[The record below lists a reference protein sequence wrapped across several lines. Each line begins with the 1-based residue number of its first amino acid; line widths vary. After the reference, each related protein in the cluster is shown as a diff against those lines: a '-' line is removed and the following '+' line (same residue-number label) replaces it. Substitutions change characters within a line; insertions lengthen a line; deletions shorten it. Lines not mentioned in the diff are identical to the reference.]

1 MKKIFLS
8 IFALGVV
15 LFFCG
20 CTKKYETATEFY
32 EYSKGVRENPN
43 NSYVFDLLVEGTR
56 GKSPYKVYLKSGQ
69 LRVET
74 VDLTSYTEYSSLFLQ
89 DSKTKVLYDP
99 IMRSARIL
107 TDKREAQEYKPLDFM
122 LNWGNGDE
130 EYIDQIFKLGKI
142 ETRNETECRMVRNI
156 NIADK
161 NNSFEF
167 CVNEELG
174 FATYLYIPCT
184 DKGSDGKKYDC
195 STKAEIFNIRQEEI
209 PDMMF
214 ALPSDAIL
222 SGTQKQ
228 MSKYGV
234 VEK

>member
-1 MKKIFLS
+1 MKKVLLFV
-8 IFALGVV
+8 FVLGVTLV
-15 LFFCG
+15 FCG
-20 CTKKYETATEFY
+20 CAKKYETANDFY
-32 EYSKGVRENPN
+32 QYSKTLRENPE
-43 NSYVFDLLVEGTR
+43 NSYVFDLLVEGAR
-56 GKSPYKVYLKSGQ
+56 GKSPYKVYLKNGQ

-89 DSKTKVLYDP
+89 DSKTRVLYDP

-107 TDKREAQEYKPLDFM
+107 SDKREAQEYNPLNFM
-122 LNWGNGDE
+122 LNWGDGDE
-130 EYIDQIFKLGKI
+130 EYINEIFKLGKI
-142 ETRNETECRMVRNI
+142 TTKNDKECRMVQNI
-156 NIADK
+156 NLIDK

-174 FATYLYIPCT
+174 FATYLYIPCADT
-184 DKGSDGKKYDC
+184 DTNGKKYDC
-195 STKAEIFNIRQEEI
+195 STKAEIFNIKQEEI

-228 MSKYGV
+228 MSEYGA